1 MEIGHTIA
9 QLRTEKKISQ
19 KKLAQDLNVS
29 TGLVGLWETNKRFPS
44 LDHFISLIDYFA
56 VSADLLLEHE
66 RKLKPGQYSSITNT
80 FAPETKKIIDTFSEL
95 NEDNQDILLGKAKE
109 LLKEQRIEEKR
120 SASLPIA
127 KAT

>member
-19 KKLAQDLNVS
+19 KKLALDLNVS
-29 TGLVGLWETNKRFPS
+29 AGLVGLWETNKRFPS
-44 LDHFISLIDYFA
+44 LEHFISLVDYFT

-66 RKLKPGQYSSITNT
+66 RKLKPGQYASIANEV
-80 FAPETKKIIDTFSEL
+80 APEIKKIIETFSQL

-120 SASLPIA
+120 SSTPMA